1 MGLWDRVMENRKQ
14 SQRDTDQDK
23 EIQQLKK
30 QVEEN
35 QKKKEEP
42 ELPLSRREGVYDA
55 HDYIGVADSLA
66 RSRALISREFDLGWE
81 RLGSR
86 FAVGDAVTEN
96 RLQAQVIELQ
106 RTVIAVL
113 QDALC
118 NGRQLGRADME
129 RIVAAS
135 NAARDGSLAA
145 LRQQQQRQLSA
156 IDDDPIPRQP
166 RLIAGRPVPRAPTPP
181 SSGLTTV
188 GTMICTTEELFCK
201 YSLGLQDIK
210 KKPMAASFA
219 PGRSCRCPTCGVRLD
234 VEADDHWEIRKRIP
248 AIIREGGRNKE
259 ALEECEFH
267 VGQRFVVK
275 CHTTG
280 GQYACV
286 LCNRFR
292 DRDVICP
299 TVDLLIKHVGE
310 EHSTAELE
318 QEEDF
323 GMASRLRHL
332 PRALP
337 APTAAGSVRGG

>member
-1 MGLWDRVMENRKQ
+1 MGLWDRVMEKRQQ

-30 QVEEN
+30 QIEET
-35 QKKKEEP
+35 QKKQEEP
-42 ELPLSRREGVYDA
+42 EQPPFRRGGGYDA
-55 HDYIGVADSLA
+55 HGYIDVADSLE

-86 FAVGDAVTEN
+86 FAIGDAITEN
-96 RLQAQVIELQ
+96 RLQAQVIALQ
-106 RTVIAVL
+106 QTVIAVL

-135 NAARDGSLAA
+135 DAARDGSLEA
-145 LRQQQQRQLSA
+145 LRQQRQRQLSA
-156 IDDDPIPRQP
+156 IDNAPVPRRPRQ
-166 RLIAGRPVPRAPTPP
+166 LTGRPVPRVPSPP
-181 SSGLTTV
+181 SSDSTTI
-188 GTMICTTEELFCK
+188 GTMICTTEELFCQ
-201 YSLGLQDIK
+201 YSLSLQDIK
-210 KKPMAASFA
+210 RKPMAASFA

-234 VEADDHWEIRKRIP
+234 VEADDHWEIRKRMP
-248 AIIREGGRNKE
+248 AIIREGGRDKE
-259 ALEECEFH
+259 ALEEREFH
-267 VGQRFVVK
+267 VGQRFAVK
-275 CHTTG
+275 CHTAG

-292 DRDVICP
+292 ERDVICP
-299 TVDLLIKHVGE
+299 TVDLLVKHVGE

-323 GMASRLRHL
+323 DMASRMRPL

-337 APTAAGSVRGG
+337 APTAAGSVRG